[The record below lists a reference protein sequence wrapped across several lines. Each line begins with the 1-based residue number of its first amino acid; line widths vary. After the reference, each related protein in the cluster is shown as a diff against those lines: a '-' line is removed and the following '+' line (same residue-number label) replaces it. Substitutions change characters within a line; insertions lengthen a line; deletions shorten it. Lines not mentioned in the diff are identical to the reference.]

1 MKRLVLSMFAVA
13 LAAQAATS
21 SLSAQSKVSV
31 GVGGGLTVPLGDFG
45 DAAKLGW
52 HGTAHLGYGLPS
64 GLGFRGE
71 FFYGQNKVDANV
83 DAKFKLAGGMGSVT
97 YDIKT
102 GSGLKPYILGGVGY
116 FQVKAEGGGG
126 SISESKVAFG
136 GGAGLKFKAGSDA
149 NIFVESRYLSVS
161 TSGSSTTFIP
171 LTVGV
176 SFGFK

>member
-1 MKRLVLSMFAVA
+1 MKRVVLSMFAVA
-13 LAAQAATS
+13 LAAQVSTS
-21 SLSAQSKVSV
+21 SLQAQVSV

-52 HGTAHLGYGLPS
+52 HGLAHLGYGLPS

-97 YDIKT
+97 YDFQT
-102 GSGLKPYILGGVGY
+102 SGGLKPYILGGVGY

-126 SISESKVAFG
+126 SVSESKVAFG

-161 TSGSSTTFIP
+161 TSGSSTTFVP

>member
-1 MKRLVLSMFAVA
+1 MKRVVLSMFAVA
-13 LAAQAATS
+13 LAAQVSAG
-21 SLSAQSKVSV
+21 SLQAQVSV

-52 HGTAHLGYGLPS
+52 HGLAHLGYGLPS

-97 YDIKT
+97 YDFQT
-102 GSGLKPYILGGVGY
+102 SGGLKPYILGGVGY

-126 SISESKVAFG
+126 SVSESKVAFG

-161 TSGSSTTFIP
+161 TSGSSTTFVP

>member
-1 MKRLVLSMFAVA
+1 MKRAVFSVLAVA
-13 LAAQAATS
+13 LAAQVSTS
-21 SLSAQSKVSV
+21 SLSAQNVNL
-31 GVGGGLTVPLGDFG
+31 GVGGGLTLPLGDFG

-52 HGTAHLGYGLPS
+52 HGAAHLGYGLPS

-83 DAKFKLAGGMGSVT
+83 DAKFKLAGGMGSLT
-97 YDIKT
+97 YDFKT
-102 GSGLKPYILGGVGY
+102 AGGLKPYILGGVGY

-161 TSGSSTTFIP
+161 TSGGATTFVP
-171 LTVGV
+171 VTVGV